1 MMTVIIMCTGKAE
14 TVRHRNV
21 LSAIS
26 IRKEN
31 TVVGTASASRSPA
44 GNTARES
51 TADAAAVS
59 SMTGHGT
66 GFSVAALTRKPT
78 ESLLEELELNA
89 R

>member
-1 MMTVIIMCTGKAE
+1 MITVIIMCTGNAE

-21 LSAIS
+21 LSEIS

-59 SMTGHGT
+59 SMTGLGT
-66 GFSVAALTRKPT
+66 GFSAAALMRKQT
-78 ESLLEELELNA
+78 KSLLEEQE
-89 R
+89 